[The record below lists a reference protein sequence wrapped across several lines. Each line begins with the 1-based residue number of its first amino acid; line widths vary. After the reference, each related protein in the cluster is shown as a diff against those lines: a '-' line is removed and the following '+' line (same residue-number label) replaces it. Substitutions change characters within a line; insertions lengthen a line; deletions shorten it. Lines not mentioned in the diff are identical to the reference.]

1 MGHFP
6 DRTISRIVKFDPQ
19 MEDMNWKKSIIHPK
33 YIGIQN
39 VESKTLFG
47 RQMYKYKNIPE
58 TKKIDSDCF

>member
-1 MGHFP
+1 M
-6 DRTISRIVKFDPQ
+6 KFDPQ